1 MEIYD
6 ITASISENLP
16 VYAGERHSVIEVMRL
31 KNGDMSNFSA
41 IKFSSHTGTHADV
54 PYHFIQE
61 GKNLDEVSLEHFY
74 GKAKLFRIKIAGNI
88 RVSDIRHLKIKEGD
102 IVLFDTG
109 QSDYME
115 NPVLKEDYFAFSPEA
130 AEYLASKNV
139 KTVGID
145 YLSIDPYNADGF
157 PAHKILL
164 GKGICLLEGLVL
176 KDVPVGEYTLSAL
189 PLKLKGGNGSP
200 VRAILVREYRPY
212 SHTIDEL

>member
-1 MEIYD
+1 MKIYD

-16 VYAGERHSVIEVMRL
+16 VYAGERHSVTDVMKL
-31 KNGDMSNFSA
+31 SDGDVCNFSA

-74 GKAKLFRIKIAGNI
+74 GKAKLFRIKIKGNI
-88 RVSDIRHLKIKEGD
+88 QVSDISHLEIKESE

-115 NPVLKEDYFAFSPEA
+115 NPVFKEDYFAFSPEA

-145 YLSIDPYNADGF
+145 YLSIDPYSAEGF

-176 KDVPVGEYTLSAL
+176 KGVPEGEYMLSAL
-189 PLKLKGGNGSP
+189 PLKFEGGNGSP
-200 VRAILVREYRPY
+200 VRAVLVRE
-212 SHTIDEL
+212 